1 MNTRITPL
9 FVLIIAV
16 ILCAADGTLLQTSA
30 TAAPQTGLRK
40 KGEGQTD
47 QRLVAAHEWA
57 LGALRNERRKLRA
70 GKSTWFEV
78 QRLAADLRDVE
89 LQMSDSP
96 NQRIASLARYA
107 NELRELEEDASS
119 QVKSGTV
126 ATVNADEVRQWRIAA
141 ETELRHSKSG
151 R

>member
-1 MNTRITPL
+1 MRMRITPL
-9 FVLIIAV
+9 FVLTIV
-16 ILCAADGTLLQTSA
+16 TILCSTDGSPLQTSA
-30 TAAPQTGLRK
+30 TAAPQPGLRK

-47 QRLVAAHEWA
+47 RRLIAAHEWT
-57 LGALRNERRKLRA
+57 LNALRNERRKLRA

-107 NELRELEEDASS
+107 NELRELEEDATS
-119 QVKSGTV
+119 QVKSGTL
-126 ATVNADEVRQWRIAA
+126 ATANADEVRQWRIAA